1 MPRWAEVKARWPWL
15 LEHLSDDEPVLF
27 KLPRREAR
35 KRIENKEK
43 RHRIVL
49 NVDETTYTEFHV
61 WREAYMHTLE
71 ENPTLVGH
79 AIVQAMKEF
88 DVMVWKQEQAE
99 EEHMLGKDLHHAE

>member
-1 MPRWAEVKARWPWL
+1 MPKWAEIKARWGWL
-15 LEHLSDDEPVLF
+15 NENLSDDEPVLF

-43 RHRIVL
+43 RHRIVI
-49 NVDETTYTEFHV
+49 NCDETTYTEFHV
-61 WREAYMHTLE
+61 WREAYMHTLG

-88 DVMVWKQEQAE
+88 DVLAWKQEQAE
-99 EEHMLGKDLHHAE
+99 GDFMMNRDRSEHL

>member
-49 NVDETTYTEFHV
+49 NVD
-61 WREAYMHTLE
+61 
-71 ENPTLVGH
+71 
-79 AIVQAMKEF
+79 
-88 DVMVWKQEQAE
+88 
-99 EEHMLGKDLHHAE
+99 